1 MAAMFVVEPKRDCP
15 HVLSHDHLLQEDH
28 WEISVDRNGATNA
41 TQTHTPTEAQQ
52 PVVDYD
58 IPNEQCSACNDTS
71 ENWICL
77 KCKAINCSRYV
88 SGHSNAHFESTNHC
102 LCLSFSDLTTWCN
115 LCESY
120 IVSPLLRPSHRA
132 LYFNKFN
139 ALSPSEVA
147 ANTTA
152 TTATTQA
159 TQATAADGTLSN
171 INATPDST
179 FVNGAPTLVTLRQA
193 LEDVPHEKYKEG
205 DEPLECIVCQ
215 ETVLV
220 DETVTT
226 LNTCSHKFHRTC
238 LLTWLLRTN
247 ECPTCRT
254 KVLEAWSRSPL
265 VAEQKQ

>member
-1 MAAMFVVEPKRDCP
+1 
-15 HVLSHDHLLQEDH
+15 
-28 WEISVDRNGATNA
+28 
-41 TQTHTPTEAQQ
+41 
-52 PVVDYD
+52 
-58 IPNEQCSACNDTS
+58 
-71 ENWICL
+71 
-77 KCKAINCSRYV
+77 
-88 SGHSNAHFESTNHC
+88 
-102 LCLSFSDLTTWCN
+102 
-115 LCESY
+115 
-120 IVSPLLRPSHRA
+120 

-152 TTATTQA
+152 TATTATTQA
-159 TQATAADGTLSN
+159 TAAADGTLSN

-179 FVNGAPTLVTLRQA
+179 FVNGAPTLETLRQA

-265 VAEQKQ
+265 VAEQKQKQ

>member
-1 MAAMFVVEPKRDCP
+1 
-15 HVLSHDHLLQEDH
+15 
-28 WEISVDRNGATNA
+28 
-41 TQTHTPTEAQQ
+41 
-52 PVVDYD
+52 
-58 IPNEQCSACNDTS
+58 
-71 ENWICL
+71 
-77 KCKAINCSRYV
+77 
-88 SGHSNAHFESTNHC
+88 
-102 LCLSFSDLTTWCN
+102 
-115 LCESY
+115 
-120 IVSPLLRPSHRA
+120 

-152 TTATTQA
+152 TATSA
-159 TQATAADGTLSN
+159 TN
-171 INATPDST
+171 INATLDSN
-179 FVNGAPTLVTLRQA
+179 FVNGAPTLETLRQA

-265 VAEQKQ
+265 VAEQKQTQ